1 MVSCDSYLLNHQ
13 RVPRETTPNITSQH
27 HAAQHSQG
35 CPFIPSLPRNQQT
48 CRCLDL
54 ESALPV
60 GHRLHQLIGIY
71 QSSTKKRVENR
82 LKLNYSPIFMDW
94 VCSNFR
100 ATFVIQTLF
109 HHPAPSKITFAKWCS
124 VFFFSLPFHFSLFP
138 RNLKTALTHSFP
150 GIFTVL
156 PTHPLFPRNVKRFR
170 PISTYFDQLPTR
182 TSCPSSPF
190 PWPSWNHPH
199 YWLIPLV
206 DLPPCPWAWPGTENP
221 KRRGAQNQAFKF

>member
-1 MVSCDSYLLNHQ
+1 
-13 RVPRETTPNITSQH
+13 
-27 HAAQHSQG
+27 
-35 CPFIPSLPRNQQT
+35 
-48 CRCLDL
+48 
-54 ESALPV
+54 
-60 GHRLHQLIGIY
+60 
-71 QSSTKKRVENR
+71 
-82 LKLNYSPIFMDW
+82 MDW

-170 PISTYFDQLPTR
+170 PISTSCPRGLLALLLLFLGLLGITR
-182 TSCPSSPF
+182 TTGWFLWSVYLHALAHGLAPKTRKGGGHKTKPLSFSPKVEC
-190 PWPSWNHPH
+190 
-199 YWLIPLV
+199 V
-206 DLPPCPWAWPGTENP
+206 DN
-221 KRRGAQNQAFKF
+221 QNYIYICDIIWKCVYIYRYMII